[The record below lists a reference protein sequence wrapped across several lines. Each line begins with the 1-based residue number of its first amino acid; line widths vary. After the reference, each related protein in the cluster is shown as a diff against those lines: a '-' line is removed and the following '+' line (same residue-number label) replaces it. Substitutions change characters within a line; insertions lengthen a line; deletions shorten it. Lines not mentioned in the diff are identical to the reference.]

1 MISLAINDS
10 KPLIGAVDGYA
21 LGGGFE
27 LAMMCDILLAGERA
41 QFGLPELTL
50 GTIPGCGGTQRLI
63 REVGKSKA
71 MQMILTGE
79 FVSANEALRLGLVS
93 EVVPMVLTD
102 IKA

>member
-1 MISLAINDS
+1 MISLTINDS

>member
-1 MISLAINDS
+1 M
-10 KPLIGAVDGYA
+10 IGAVDGYA

-79 FVSANEALRLGLVS
+79 FIPANEALRLGLVS
-93 EVVPMVLTD
+93 EVVPLVLNES
-102 IKA
+102 KA